1 MISPQ
6 QQGMYLRRL
15 KDRSTNRIHRGGG
28 EQEGQE
34 REEASNLVGAL
45 CSEFWQKRKRT
56 SFKDF
61 VKAYLLDMTSEVKW
75 SWSLIVSSRRGELCR
90 CSNSDKA
97 KRMKIGEISSY

>member
-1 MISPQ
+1 M
-6 QQGMYLRRL
+6 
-15 KDRSTNRIHRGGG
+15 GGG
-28 EQEGQE
+28 QEGQE

-56 SFKDF
+56 SFRDF